1 MEKWAVPDALLKAT
15 TSWGREDVLEQEVLI
30 AKVRELAVE
39 DERIVAVLM
48 YGSFALSEGDH
59 LSDIE
64 FYLYF
69 GAPLDGVDRRRWL
82 ERLGPIELHYV
93 NEFGTDTVIFS
104 NAIRGEFHF
113 EPASSISTVAKW
125 DNAWF
130 PSQHTAIVLDRTG
143 ELART
148 LGPFAKK
155 PPAQDRRTTAEFISR
170 SLVNWTLM
178 GANLLNRGEIAGALA
193 LLGRVHVDVLKAAR
207 MVEGSTV
214 HWLSP
219 SRHLEDDISPES
231 YERFRTCTAALAEPD
246 LRAAY
251 VATWRWA
258 RELMEVLAGGHELA
272 LPQGLLSQID
282 ERVFSPRPPP
292 GSRVG

>member
-1 MEKWAVPDALLKAT
+1 
-15 TSWGREDVLEQEVLI
+15 VLEQEISI

-39 DERIVAVLM
+39 DERLVAVLM
-48 YGSFALSEGDH
+48 YGSLALSEGDH

-69 GAPLDGVDRRRWL
+69 GGPLDRVDRRRWL
-82 ERLGPIELHYV
+82 DQVGPIELHYV
-93 NEFGTDTVIFS
+93 NEFGTDTAIFA

-113 EPASSISTVAKW
+113 EPASSIPSVARW

-130 PSQHTAIVLDRTG
+130 PSQDAAIVLDRTG
-143 ELART
+143 ELTRT
-148 LGPFAKK
+148 LAPFAQE
-155 PPAQDRRTTAEFISR
+155 PPAKDSRASAEFVSR
-170 SLVNWTLM
+170 SLTNWTLM
-178 GANLLNRGEIAGALA
+178 GANLLNRGESAGALA

-207 MVEGSTV
+207 MIEGSTV

-219 SRHLEDDISPES
+219 SRHLEDDISLES
-231 YERFRTCTAALAEPD
+231 YERFRTCTGALAEPG

-258 RELMEVLAGGHELA
+258 RELMDVLAARHQLA
-272 LPQGLLSQID
+272 LPYGLLSQID
-282 ERVFSPRPPP
+282 ERVSSPIHRRVLASDDAS
-292 GSRVG
+292 GSQSRVTPRDGSSEA